1 MKLILITVLLIHKR
15 QRSEY
20 VVMIVIIFCL
30 FLDTVP
36 LGTIRELPAESCY
49 EITASEGNE
58 VVKTKYWIY
67 SDGNS
72 GVIEAHC
79 EGKISLIPLPS

>member
-36 LGTIRELPAESCY
+36 LGTLESFQQNRAMRSQPAKEMRWLR
-49 EITASEGNE
+49 GNTGYTLMGI
-58 VVKTKYWIY
+58 VGSSRPTVKVKL
-67 SDGNS
+67 
-72 GVIEAHC
+72 V
-79 EGKISLIPLPS
+79 